1 MRTNV
6 GQEVR
11 RATLGTI
18 RKWIADEKQK
28 QPDAQI
34 DRAALVRKIQ
44 LVIGAT
50 RKKAEEYC
58 DLLEV
63 I

>member
-1 MRTNV
+1 VRTNV

-11 RATLGTI
+11 KATLLTI
-18 RKWIADEKQK
+18 GKWIADVKQAN
-28 QPDAQI
+28 PEALV
-34 DRAALVRKIQ
+34 DRSELVRKIQ

-63 I
+63 Y